1 MTDSRE
7 WLINELK
14 VVEEWEKDQSDLW
27 FWEKLGRLP
36 FKLLDKWTPEFVQKK
51 IGILLDELGQYIQN
65 GGRYL
70 SSVSKIPSYY
80 PDLDVKTLDKV
91 KVLPILTMDSA
102 VEKITTNRRKIA
114 TLQGA
119 STGIGGVFTLTIDI
133 PLLLSLQLKT
143 LQDIAICYG
152 YDPSDKKERLFVV
165 KCLQFVS
172 SDIVGKQAIL
182 AQLSQFDDP
191 DDISKREVLSELQG
205 WREVVFSYRD
215 QLGWKKMFQMI
226 PIAGLVFGAFINR
239 SAVSDVAE
247 AGKMLYRK
255 RRLVERLGQ
264 CRLKSRTHLE
274 RTHEY
279 CSCVL
284 IFDSSSL
291 FFFYIYMNPRSVF
304 FIEFY
309 YSLFSFFFIVK

>member
-7 WLINELK
+7 WLVNELK
-14 VVEEWEKDQSDLW
+14 IVEEWEKDQSDLW

-80 PDLDVKTLDKV
+80 PDLDVKTLDNV
-91 KVLPILTMDSA
+91 KVLPILTMDAA

-239 SAVSDVAE
+239 SAVSDIAE

-264 CRLKSRTHLE
+264 
-274 RTHEY
+274 
-279 CSCVL
+279 
-284 IFDSSSL
+284 
-291 FFFYIYMNPRSVF
+291 
-304 FIEFY
+304 
-309 YSLFSFFFIVK
+309 FS